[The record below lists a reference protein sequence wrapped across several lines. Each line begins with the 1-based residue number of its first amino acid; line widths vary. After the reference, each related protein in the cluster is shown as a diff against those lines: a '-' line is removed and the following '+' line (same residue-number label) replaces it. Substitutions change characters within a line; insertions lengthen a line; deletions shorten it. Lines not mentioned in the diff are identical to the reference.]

1 MPHVPA
7 SKEGRVVNICP
18 LPPWSP
24 LTPLTAMPIGFHFGL
39 RPSPALR
46 QGPYHIQDIKPLVC
60 SSNHWEHCFLL
71 ATVIDSG
78 TNQGP
83 TWSSGWMAGVLQKLL
98 EKRFSLSHWPWGSGD
113 INLQLPGH
121 HEKRTQGCWG
131 DNMVPVQGGKNQET
145 GRHGPGD
152 TIKSRNPP
160 CLKPDLAPRRFSH
173 INQSVPFLVKACL
186 RSPVLLETKMS

>member
-1 MPHVPA
+1 MSETSPWAEQLCGKCYLESAERGSSLEVWLEVVTLPLSVPHVPA

-46 QGPYHIQDIKPLVC
+46 QGPYHIQDIKALVC

-78 TNQGP
+78 TDQEPELVIRVDGWGP
-83 TWSSGWMAGVLQKLL
+83 AGAAGKEIFTFPLALGLWGYKPIATWPL
-98 EKRFSLSHWPWGSGD
+98 
-113 INLQLPGH
+113 
-121 HEKRTQGCWG
+121 
-131 DNMVPVQGGKNQET
+131 
-145 GRHGPGD
+145 
-152 TIKSRNPP
+152 
-160 CLKPDLAPRRFSH
+160 
-173 INQSVPFLVKACL
+173 
-186 RSPVLLETKMS
+186 